1 MSAEQELA
9 YGELGRVRELLLAG
23 LKNGR
28 SCATIYHETIAAAQ
42 EEGLQ
47 LVDNLPLGFCVGVSP
62 MEGPYL
68 APGESQTV
76 ATSMVFVLDPVV
88 QHGGLFYRSRDTI
101 VVTENGAE
109 IVNWYKD
116 WREPYLAILEL

>member
-1 MSAEQELA
+1 MSAEQEQA
-9 YGELGRVRELLLAG
+9 YGELVRLQALLLAG

-28 SCATIYHETIAAAQ
+28 LCADIYRETVTAAK
-42 EEGLQ
+42 EEGLS
-47 LVDNLPLGFCVGVSP
+47 LVGNLPLGFCVGVSP

-68 APGESQTV
+68 ALGESQAV
-76 ATSMVFVLDPVV
+76 ATSMVFILDPVV
-88 QHGGLFYRSRDTI
+88 KHGGLFYRSRDT
-101 VVTENGAE
+101 VVITENGAE